1 MASERLRD
9 LGKLAAQTRKRL
21 DEEFPKTDIKLSNAF
36 KNAFD
41 AYIQNTGN
49 SVKFNETTAEIT
61 NSSGQKIYLPN
72 QWFLLASYA
81 VDFVKEIVRYRNY
94 TEACLDEN
102 ANSFMDGQGKI
113 SEKKEIYKTL
123 KTDKGNKFTGIFQSK
138 MYAKLISEGQSP
150 EDAEYNSQMLYR
162 FVSDDKWW
170 FGGKGIERTN
180 DFYVSPVLGV
190 LKLVNASQNYVATIA
205 YAYVNNTDLFHS
217 LDTMLGSSDESDLD
231 TSEADEYQ
239 RAAKTI
245 TDHINEAGLE
255 FDEKTKD
262 DAEDVRNR
270 LLERFSPEKLKA
282 LPDDK
287 LLQTMFYSADSD
299 NDSLSYFLE
308 FDADCKRLYGSISG
322 GSAYKFI
329 LFQRKEDGV
338 WMTGTPIHSEKL
350 TEEQALALGK
360 SIRDYLVKGAEVIEQ
375 AELNTPEDYEALDKK
390 LNEETD
396 GKCTFAW
403 VHKYYTILFPDKL
416 TSYHSPDW
424 QRHVLYALRIRP
436 SETYY
441 GRDGQISLVRKLCD
455 LDYPSFGTAFVDKF
469 GEIKKFIRLGTTD
482 NDGNHYAEEL
492 RRDGA
497 IGIGWNAVGPL
508 SDYLT
513 GNKINRK
520 ALAEALRDNYS
531 SKNNVASRKAGEM
544 ATFYEAT
551 DDSVF
556 VAMDGERMLAFVDG
570 IGDNYF
576 KENTELGHRR
586 SGTWHLSFNDN
597 EALPNPAEG
606 HMTSCYQLSKEENL
620 MFLYEKYYYGEEE
633 GDEKMNLNKAYH
645 EPVYHTGLKT
655 DYQLNR
661 IVFGAPGTGKSYR
674 LEEERKSILQ
684 ENPDNPKQH
693 IGDYE
698 RVTFHPDYTYSQFV
712 GTYKPVS
719 EGRDIYY
726 KFVPGPFM
734 RVYVKAI
741 KNGIETAENGNPEPF
756 VLLIEEINRA
766 PVSAVFGDV
775 FQLLDRDD
783 NGISQYE
790 IEASEDIRRYLADE
804 LGGDPDDYQKIKIP
818 DNMFIWASM
827 NSADQGVFPMDTAFK
842 RRWDFTYIGVND
854 NEDKIKGKYVVI
866 GSSKRQRVEW
876 NSLRR
881 AINNFLARNKINED
895 KQLGPFFLSKDI
907 VAPEG
912 NEIDSEKFNDAFANK
927 VIMYLFEDAA
937 RQRRSQLFRGC
948 SENSNSY
955 SEICR
960 EYRNKGIGIFNEEI
974 NIESNPENLP
984 DGDTMTPEES
994 HE

>member
-1 MASERLRD
+1 MDYNGLFFSLKTKDADTVQKILSRQSNIEFGGINVLESSLTVGQIVFIVLGGDKPAWETGLTGIGILSKAPYDNGYEKRNFKIQVDIRILLAHPIKREDLIPYRD
-9 LGKLAAQTRKRL
+9 TYGIIGIAPIVKWEPNQALSQVDRDKALALMRAML
-21 DEEFPKTDIKLSNAF
+21 EISPDIKDDLQNLVGASNMSEIEGTTT
-36 KNAFD
+36 KMVEVPVNYNENITD
-41 AYIQNTGN
+41 ALDRFIQ
-49 SVKFNETTAEIT
+49 
-61 NSSGQKIYLPN
+61 
-72 QWFLLASYA
+72 
-81 VDFVKEIVRYRNY
+81 
-94 TEACLDEN
+94 
-102 ANSFMDGQGKI
+102 
-113 SEKKEIYKTL
+113 EKKSR
-123 KTDKGNKFTGIFQSK
+123 TD
-138 MYAKLISEGQSP
+138 
-150 EDAEYNSQMLYR
+150 
-162 FVSDDKWW
+162 VSV
-170 FGGKGIERTN
+170 TSN
-180 DFYVSPVLGV
+180 
-190 LKLVNASQNYVATIA
+190 
-205 YAYVNNTDLFHS
+205 
-217 LDTMLGSSDESDLD
+217 LD
-231 TSEADEYQ
+231 DEYQ

-245 TDHINEAGLE
+245 TDHINEVGLE
-255 FDEKTKD
+255 FDEKTKG

-308 FDADCKRLYGSISG
+308 FDANCKQLYGSISG

-338 WMTGTPIHSEKL
+338 WTTGTPIHPEKL
-350 TEEQALALGK
+350 TEEQALVLGK
-360 SIRDYLVKGAEVIEQ
+360 SIRDYLVRGAEIIEK
-375 AELNTPEDYEALDKK
+375 AELNTPEDYDALDKK

-403 VHKYYTILFPDKL
+403 VHKYYTMLFPDKL
-416 TSYHSPDW
+416 TPFHSFDW
-424 QRHVLYALRIRP
+424 QRHILYALRIRP
-436 SETYY
+436 SQTYY
-441 GRDGQISLVRKLCD
+441 GRDGQISLVRRLCG
-455 LDYPSFGTAFVDKF
+455 LDYISFGTAFGDKF

-482 NDGNHYAEEL
+482 NNGNHYAEEL
-492 RRDGA
+492 RRDSA
-497 IGIGWNAVGPL
+497 VGIGWNAVGPL

-520 ALAEALRDNYS
+520 ALAEALKGEYYTEP

-551 DDSVF
+551 DNSVF
-556 VAMDGERMLAFVDG
+556 VAMDGERVLAFVDG

-576 KENTELGHRR
+576 EENTELGHRR
-586 SGTWHLSFNDN
+586 SGIWHLSFNDN
-597 EALPNPAEG
+597 ETLPNPSEG
-606 HMTSCYQLSKEENL
+606 HLTSCYELGKEENL

-633 GDEKMNLNKAYH
+633 GDEKMNLNKAYQ

-655 DYQLNR
+655 AYPLNR
-661 IVFGAPGTGKSYR
+661 IVFGAPGTGKSFR
-674 LEEERKSILQ
+674 LEEERKTILR

-741 KNGIETAENGNPEPF
+741 KNGIETAESGNPEPF

-804 LGGDPDDYQKIKIP
+804 LGGDPNDYQKIKIP

-854 NEDKIKGKYVVI
+854 NEDKIKGKYVII
-866 GSSKRQRVEW
+866 GSAKRQRVEW

-895 KQLGPFFLSKDI
+895 KQLGPFFLSKNI

-912 NEIDSEKFNDAFANK
+912 SEIDSEKFNDAFTNK

-937 RQRRSQLFRGC
+937 RQRRPQLFKGC
-948 SENSNSY
+948 FENSSRY

-960 EYRNKGIGIFNEEI
+960 EFRDKGIGILMKKSTLSLIRRTFRTEI
-974 NIESNPENLP
+974 
-984 DGDTMTPEES
+984 
-994 HE
+994 